1 VVSGGIYAFVVV
13 VLRHVAQSMR
23 EETITSYFGGSS
35 SEAKHKR
42 KRKPTMDSNIIL
54 FTVFLGAGITVALIF
69 IFITWWSFLTT
80 TIGYFSLSI
89 TLFCFFFSSGVS
101 STESLLIYIIYN
113 NYHKSYKAKALGCF
127 LT

>member
-69 IFITWWSFLTT
+69 IFIT
-80 TIGYFSLSI
+80 
-89 TLFCFFFSSGVS
+89 
-101 STESLLIYIIYN
+101 
-113 NYHKSYKAKALGCF
+113 
-127 LT
+127 